1 VALPAN
7 RVKKEPLEM
16 LDPKVQQ
23 AMQAIE
29 DYKAFREMQVLEGIP
44 DLPVQVKWDHRDLKE
59 MRDQLGRQEK
69 QDHKAFKENRVHR
82 VHFVQPDL
90 WGRV

>member
-1 VALPAN
+1 
-7 RVKKEPLEM
+7 VKKEPPEM

-44 DLPVQVKWDHRDLKE
+44 DLPVQVKWDHQDLKE
-59 MRDQLGRQEK
+59 MRDQLGHRDPK
-69 QDHKAFKENRVHR
+69 VRKVSKENKVHR

-90 WGRV
+90 WGKV